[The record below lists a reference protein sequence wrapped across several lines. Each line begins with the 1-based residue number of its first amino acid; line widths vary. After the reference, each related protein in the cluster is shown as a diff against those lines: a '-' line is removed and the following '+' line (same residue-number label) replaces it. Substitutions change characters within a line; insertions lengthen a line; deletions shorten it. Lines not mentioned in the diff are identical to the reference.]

1 MRRKVTMS
9 DLVFLLLVFIVL
21 SNIGTTLA
29 ADHMRQ
35 MAEIWWIQAAGCGL
49 AIGGMMLAMLGGM
62 ALAEILDWIHALRHP
77 EEDESETEEENK
89 NE

>member
-49 AIGGMMLAMLGGM
+49 AIGGMMLALLGGM
-62 ALAEILDWIHALRHP
+62 AVAEILNWIQELRHP
-77 EEDESETEEENK
+77 DENEDEEDNK
-89 NE
+89 DA